1 MTFRFETLLR
11 LRKNAENLEQRKM
24 AEMQNHLYARQNEL
38 QDLNSSGTKN
48 KEELQ
53 TRLQQSIPG
62 RTLGLYDR
70 YFQSLGI
77 RSGLQEQI
85 IAETDD
91 KVETKRLELV
101 EAMRKRRVLEI
112 LKDREILKKKRK
124 VLKDE
129 IALMDE
135 IASTRWQ
142 TGNL

>member
-1 MTFRFETLLR
+1 MTFRFETLLK
-11 LRKNAENLEQRKM
+11 LRKNAENLEQREM
-24 AEMQNHLYARQNEL
+24 AEIQNHLYARQNEL

-53 TRLQQSIPG
+53 SRLQQSIPG
-62 RTLGLYDR
+62 RTLDLYDH
-70 YFQSLGI
+70 YFQSISL
-77 RSGLQEQI
+77 RSSLQERI
-85 IAETDD
+85 ISETGE
-91 KVETKRLELV
+91 KVEAKRSELV

-112 LKDREILKKKRK
+112 LKDRDILKKKRK

-142 TGNL
+142 MRSL

>member
-1 MTFRFETLLR
+1 MTFRFESLLR
-11 LRKNAENLEQRKM
+11 LRKNAENLGQRAM

-38 QDLNSSGTKN
+38 QDLNSSDTKN
-48 KEELQ
+48 KDELQ
-53 TRLQQSIPG
+53 TRLQQTLPG

-70 YFQSLGI
+70 YFQSLGF
-77 RSGLQEQI
+77 RSGLQKQI
-85 IAETDD
+85 ISETAE

-101 EAMRKRRVLEI
+101 EAMKKRRVLEI

-135 IASTRWQ
+135 IASTRWP
-142 TGNL
+142 TGKL

>member
-1 MTFRFETLLR
+1 MTFRFETLLK
-11 LRKNAENLEQRKM
+11 LRKNAENLEQREM
-24 AEMQNHLYARQNEL
+24 AKMQNYLYARQNEL

-48 KEELQ
+48 NEELQ
-53 TRLQQSIPG
+53 SRLQQSIPG

-70 YFQSLGI
+70 YFQSMNL
-77 RSGLQEQI
+77 RSSLQERI
-85 IAETDD
+85 ISETGE
-91 KVETKRLELV
+91 KVEVKRSELV

-112 LKDREILKKKRK
+112 LKDRDILKKKRK

-142 TGNL
+142 MRNL

>member
-11 LRKNAENLEQRKM
+11 LRKNAENLEQMKM

-53 TRLQQSIPG
+53 TRLQQSLPG
-62 RTLGLYDR
+62 RTLDLYDR

-77 RSGLQEQI
+77 RSDLQKQI
-85 IAETDD
+85 ISETDE
-91 KVETKRLELV
+91 KVNATRAELV
-101 EAMRKRRVLEI
+101 EAMKKRRVLEI
-112 LKDREILKKKRK
+112 LKDRDILKKKRK
-124 VLKDE
+124 ALKDE
-129 IALMDE
+129 IAFMDE

>member
-1 MTFRFETLLR
+1 MTFRFETLLK
-11 LRKNAENLEQRKM
+11 LRKNAENLEQREM
-24 AEMQNHLYARQNEL
+24 AKMQNYLYARQNEL

-48 KEELQ
+48 NEELQ
-53 TRLQQSIPG
+53 SRLQQSIPG

-70 YFQSLGI
+70 YFQSMNL
-77 RSGLQEQI
+77 RSSLQERI
-85 IAETDD
+85 ISETGE
-91 KVETKRLELV
+91 KVEVKRSVLV

-112 LKDREILKKKRK
+112 LKDRDILKKKRK

-142 TGNL
+142 MRNL

>member
-11 LRKNAENLEQRKM
+11 LRKNAENLEQRAM

-38 QDLNSSGTKN
+38 QDLKSSDTKN

-62 RTLGLYDR
+62 RTLDLSGH

-85 IAETDD
+85 ISETGE
-91 KVETKRLELV
+91 KVEAKRSELV
-101 EAMRKRRVLEI
+101 EAMKKRRVLEI

-142 TGNL
+142 MRNL